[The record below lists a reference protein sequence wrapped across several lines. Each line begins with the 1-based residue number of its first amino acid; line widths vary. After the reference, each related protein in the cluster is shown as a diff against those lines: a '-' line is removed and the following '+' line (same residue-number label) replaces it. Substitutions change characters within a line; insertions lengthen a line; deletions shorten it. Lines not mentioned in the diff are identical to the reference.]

1 MLTYFGEDASMPP
14 HEFFTTLSK
23 FIQDFMGVRE
33 TIDRARK
40 AEQKKREQQQ
50 ALEAS
55 NLVAQHK
62 TLDKE
67 TTPLQRK
74 AMRRHTM
81 VPSKSMGSNQFSPS
95 ATTEGDKLAFPERP
109 AQKESVVGDK
119 ELPVSPVGAVE
130 RKPSA
135 MEHHVAVQK
144 PPFDRDADRS
154 EDKDRIT
161 PIAAASPRS
170 KPLAS
175 QSSDLDATAVV
186 PSVTPIPPPTLNFS
200 DPNDRAAMLKEALAK
215 KALSRRKSS
224 IM

>member
-1 MLTYFGEDASMPP
+1 MPP

-23 FIQDFMGVRE
+23 FIQDFVGVRE

-55 NLVAQHK
+55 NLVSQHK

-81 VPSKSMGSNQFSPS
+81 IPSKSMGSNQFSPS
-95 ATTEGDKLAFPERP
+95 AAAAEGDKFAFPERP
-109 AQKESVVGDK
+109 AQKEPAVGDK
-119 ELPVSPVGAVE
+119 DLPASPAAAIE

-135 MEHHVAVQK
+135 MEHQVAVQK
-144 PPFDRDADRS
+144 PTSDREADRG
-154 EDKDRIT
+154 EDKNRTT
-161 PIAAASPRS
+161 PIAVASPRS

-175 QSSDLDATAVV
+175 QSSDLDASAAV
-186 PSVTPIPPPTLNFS
+186 PSPSVAPTPAPALNFS